1 MNVDTNFTAETKI
14 HSKLPIDKFQLSN
27 YRILDKTLHDFGSS
41 DEF

>member
-27 YRILDKTLHDFGSS
+27 YENSRQNST
-41 DEF
+41 